1 MTFGNLFTPRNRG
14 ILLDVLVFIFN
25 IALMRM
31 LTSYVVGLF
40 QNVDDSFAQLSL
52 GLFFAG
58 MLFLPAAGAVLKRWH
73 FHQRRNFQHRRVS
86 KVTDDDSGSETDPT
100 GSCLFNPILYLCT
113 SLCISVTAGTF
124 LFSQIFG
131 ADFDNR
137 PGIFL
142 SLIFGSITLSIVQTI
157 LVYRYFST
165 PKKAPRIAFLLDQRS
180 ELLGD
185 ACLYLNMLLFQTL
198 WNIITSG
205 SGVRVASFSE
215 FAGRLF
221 VLSFAALL
229 IYFPPRIFYL
239 AEDIQRPAARLTIL
253 LANAP
258 VLLRMLIGSNTHVWR

>member
-1 MTFGNLFTPRNRG
+1 MTFSNLFTPRNRG

-25 IALMRM
+25 IVIMRM
-31 LTSYVVGLF
+31 MTGYVVGLF
-40 QNVDDSFAQLSL
+40 RNVDDPFAQLSL

-58 MLFLPAAGAVLKRWH
+58 MLFLPAAGAILKRWH
-73 FHQRRNFQHRRVS
+73 FHQRHNIPNRRTS
-86 KVTDDDSGSETDPT
+86 KGVDGHSDIETDPS
-100 GSCLFNPILYLCT
+100 GSCLFNPIFYLCT

-131 ADFDNR
+131 ADFDRR
-137 PGIFL
+137 PGIFV
-142 SLIFGSITLSIVQTI
+142 SLIFGSITLSIVQTV

-165 PKKAPRIAFLLDQRS
+165 PKKAPRIAFLLDPRS

-185 ACLYLNMLLFQTL
+185 ACLYLNMLLFQAL

-205 SGVRVASFSE
+205 PGVGVASFSE
-215 FAGRLF
+215 FVGRLF

-239 AEDIQRPAARLTIL
+239 ADDIQRPTARLTIL

-258 VLLRMLIGSNTHVWR
+258 VLLRTLIGSSTHI